1 MLRGG
6 DETMDSERQ
15 APRPYVIVVGNEKG
29 GTGKST
35 TAVNLA
41 VALLRIGF
49 AVGTIDLDARQRTLS
64 RYLSNRR
71 AFAVDTGKRLPVPEH
86 RYVER
91 AVAEIA
97 AEGRKDETARLAAAF
112 AALSSCQFIIVDT
125 PGSDSHLSRQGHAA
139 ADALVTPIND
149 SLVDIDVLAEINRDK
164 RAVTGPSVYTRM
176 VWEQNNLRIVDGRS
190 PIDWVVLRNRLTH
203 IDSRNKRDIADLLE
217 KLADRVGFRVA
228 PGLGERM
235 VYRELF
241 LTGLTVFDLPTT
253 GGDMMGSS
261 LAARSEIEGLLR
273 IIGIREPV
281 PA

>member
-1 MLRGG
+1 
-6 DETMDSERQ
+6 MDSERHSSRP
-15 APRPYVIVVGNEKG
+15 ASSTPYVIVVGNEKG

-35 TAVNLA
+35 TTVNLA
-41 VALLRIGF
+41 VALLRIGYV
-49 AVGTIDLDARQRTLS
+49 VGTIDLDARQRTLS

-71 AFAVDTGKRLPVPEH
+71 AFSIDTGNRLPVPEH

-97 AEGRKDETARLAAAF
+97 ADGRADETARLNAAF

-125 PGSDSHLSRQGHAA
+125 PGSDSHLSREGHAA
-139 ADALVTPIND
+139 ANTLVTPIND
-149 SLVDIDVLAEINRDK
+149 SLVDIDVLAEIERDR

-176 VWEQNNLRIVDGRS
+176 VWEQNNLRVVDGRP

-203 IDSRNKRDIADLLE
+203 IDSRNKRDVSDLLD
-217 KLADRVGFRVA
+217 KLAKRIGFRVA

-241 LTGLTVFDLPTT
+241 LTGLTVFDLPVG
-253 GGDMMGSS
+253 GGDMMGSA
-261 LAARSEIEGLLR
+261 LAARAEIEGLLQ
-273 IIGIREPV
+273 IIGIRESV

>member
-1 MLRGG
+1 
-6 DETMDSERQ
+6 MDSERHASRPQ
-15 APRPYVIVVGNEKG
+15 RSARPYVIVVGNEKG

-35 TAVNLA
+35 TAVNMA
-41 VALLRIGF
+41 VALLRIGY
-49 AVGTIDLDARQRTLS
+49 AVGTVDLDARQRTLS

-71 AFAVDTGKRLPVPEH
+71 AFAVDTGNRMPMPEH

-91 AVAEIA
+91 AVAEVA
-97 AEGRKDETARLAAAF
+97 AEAQADETARLDAAF
-112 AALSSCQFIIVDT
+112 AALSACQFIIVDT
-125 PGSDSHLSRQGHAA
+125 PGSDSHLSRRGHAA
-139 ADALVTPIND
+139 ADTLVTPIND

-164 RAVTGPSVYTRM
+164 RSVTGPSVYTRM
-176 VWEQNNLRIVDGRS
+176 VWEQNNMRVIDERP

-217 KLADRVGFRVA
+217 KLAHRIGFRVA

-241 LTGLTVFDLPTT
+241 LTGLTVFDLPTA
-253 GGDMMGSS
+253 GDDMIGSS
-261 LAARSEIEGLLR
+261 LAARSEIESLLQT
-273 IIGIREPV
+273 IGIREAV

>member
-1 MLRGG
+1 
-6 DETMDSERQ
+6 MDDDGQ
-15 APRPYVIVVGNEKG
+15 ASRSQRTTRPYVVVVGNEKG

-64 RYLSNRR
+64 RYMSNRR
-71 AFAVDTGKRLPVPEH
+71 AFAADTGHRLPIPEH

-91 AVAEIA
+91 SVADTVA
-97 AEGRKDETARLAAAF
+97 GAQADESRRLKAAF
-112 AALSSCQFIIVDT
+112 AALSSCQFVIVDT

-139 ADALVTPIND
+139 ADTLVTPIND
-149 SLVDIDVLAEINRDK
+149 SLIDVDVLAEIDRDR
-164 RAVTGPSVYTRM
+164 RAVTGPSVYSRM
-176 VWEQNNLRIVDGRS
+176 VWEQNNLRIVDGRP

-203 IDSRNKRDIADLLE
+203 IDSRNKRDVADLLE
-217 KLADRVGFRVA
+217 KLARRIGFRIA

-253 GGDMMGSS
+253 GGDMIGTS
-261 LAARSEIEGLLR
+261 LAARGEIEALLQA
-273 IIGIREPV
+273 IGVREAV

>member
-1 MLRGG
+1 
-6 DETMDSERQ
+6 MDSERHLSRPQ
-15 APRPYVIVVGNEKG
+15 SPGPYVIVVGNEKG

-41 VALLRIGF
+41 VALLRIGY
-49 AVGTIDLDARQRTLS
+49 AVGTIALDARQRTLS

-71 AFAVDTGKRLPVPEH
+71 AFAVDTGNRLPVPEH

-91 AVAEIA
+91 AEA
-97 AEGRKDETARLAAAF
+97 AADGRADETARLAAAF
-112 AALSSCQFIIVDT
+112 AALSSCQFVIVDT
-125 PGSDSHLSRQGHAA
+125 PGSDSHLSREGHAA
-139 ADALVTPIND
+139 ANTLVTPIND
-149 SLVDIDVLAEINRDK
+149 SLVDIDVLAEIERDK

-176 VWEQNNLRIVDGRS
+176 VWEQNNLRIIDGRP

-203 IDSRNKRDIADLLE
+203 IESRNKRDIADLLD
-217 KLADRVGFRVA
+217 KLARRIGFRVA

-241 LTGLTVFDLPTT
+241 LTGLTVFDLPGT
-253 GGDMMGSS
+253 GGEVSGSA
-261 LAARSEIEGLLR
+261 LAARAEIAGLLQT
-273 IIGIREPV
+273 IGIRESV

>member
-1 MLRGG
+1 
-6 DETMDSERQ
+6 MDSERHSSRP
-15 APRPYVIVVGNEKG
+15 ASPGPYVIVVGNEKG

-41 VALLRIGF
+41 VALLRIGYV
-49 AVGTIDLDARQRTLS
+49 VGTIDLDARQRTLS

-71 AFAVDTGKRLPVPEH
+71 AFSVDTGNRLPVPEH

-91 AVAEIA
+91 AVAEVTA
-97 AEGRKDETARLAAAF
+97 DGKADETARLNAAF
-112 AALSSCQFIIVDT
+112 TALSCCQFVIVDT
-125 PGSDSHLSRQGHAA
+125 PGSDSHLSREGHAA
-139 ADALVTPIND
+139 ANTLVTPIND
-149 SLVDIDVLAEINRDK
+149 SLVDIDVLAEIERDK

-176 VWEQNNLRIVDGRS
+176 VWEQNNLRVVDGRP

-203 IDSRNKRDIADLLE
+203 IDSRNKRDVSDLLD
-217 KLADRVGFRVA
+217 KLAKRIGFRVA

-241 LTGLTVFDLPTT
+241 LTGLTVFDLPVA
-253 GGDMMGSS
+253 GGDMMGSA
-261 LAARSEIEGLLR
+261 LAARAEIEGLLR
-273 IIGIREPV
+273 VIGIRESV